1 MPTVRQT
8 TTQGGKTV
16 VVREFQTNPPP
27 STGQKR
33 KEVNK
38 TALLPAQPPSKTQK
52 PSSANQP
59 KKETLLKAL
68 DQNYSKDVS
77 CVEDVVCHLEQFEVR
92 KIIGDS
98 RGDREKPA
106 AVSKNAGGEN
116 LAPDEA
122 VADAKGEWEKSKG
135 AEVVEEK
142 KKAELCCSDNC
153 SEEATIW
160 PFKNAGRAS
169 KKVGYYKKCNVA
181 RRKAQ
186 SSKKSEGR
194 RNTSS
199 NMARKVL

>member
-1 MPTVRQT
+1 MPTIRET
-8 TTQGGKTV
+8 STQGGKTV
-16 VVREFQTNPPP
+16 VVCEYQTNPPH

-68 DQNYSKDVS
+68 DQNYSKDG
-77 CVEDVVCHLEQFEVR
+77 CCAEDVVCNLEQFEVI

-98 RGDREKPA
+98 RGDGEKPA
-106 AVSKNAGGEN
+106 VVSKNAGGEN

-142 KKAELCCSDNC
+142 KKAELCCSDSCTQN
-153 SEEATIW
+153 ATIW
-160 PFKNAGRAS
+160 PFPNAPRVNRTL
-169 KKVGYYKKCNVA
+169 VGYSKNWNLAQKKQGVA
-181 RRKAQ
+181 
-186 SSKKSEGR
+186 KK
-194 RNTSS
+194 
-199 NMARKVL
+199 